1 MVTLVT
7 AMRSQLPT
15 PQPHGVHSARGAGAV
30 TTNLDDATAAELVT
44 RLRRIEGQVRGL
56 QHMID
61 RGDRCID
68 VLTQIAATRAAL
80 TAVGRGVVRREI
92 RRAMDVGGATDQSIA
107 DVLAAVDLL
116 AGR

>member
-1 MVTLVT
+1 MSTIVHEATPE
-7 AMRSQLPT
+7 QL
-15 PQPHGVHSARGAGAV
+15 
-30 TTNLDDATAAELVT
+30 LM

-68 VLTQIAATRAAL
+68 VLTQIAATRAAV
-80 TAVGRGVVRREI
+80 TAVGRGLVECEI
-92 RRAMDVGGATDQSIA
+92 RRVVHAGPDAGDKSVA
-107 DVLAAVDLL
+107 DVLAAVELL

>member
-1 MVTLVT
+1 M
-7 AMRSQLPT
+7 
-15 PQPHGVHSARGAGAV
+15 
-30 TTNLDDATAAELVT
+30 TTSLNDATAAELVT

-68 VLTQIAATRAAL
+68 ILTQIAATRAAL
-80 TAVGRGVVRREI
+80 TAVGRGVLRCEI
-92 RRAMDVGGATDQSIA
+92 RRAVDAGGSANESIA

>member
-1 MVTLVT
+1 MSATLHE
-7 AMRSQLPT
+7 AT
-15 PQPHGVHSARGAGAV
+15 P
-30 TTNLDDATAAELVT
+30 AALLM

-68 VLTQIAATRAAL
+68 VLTQIAATRAAV
-80 TAVGRGVVRREI
+80 TAVGRGLVECEI
-92 RRAMDVGGATDQSIA
+92 RRAVRADPDAADDSVA
-107 DVLAAVDLL
+107 DVLAAVELL